1 MSKIGLWITSKAWLV
16 LLIGVGMLGLAGWN
30 AWKAAGDHAVAAQ
43 QDLTTITGK
52 VVQAGVMT
60 VEHKR
65 RRGGSWTE
73 RYYRL
78 DVAPAA
84 GGEVVKLRLPM
95 SVSEDTVREFVD
107 AKIDARY
114 DATDGNEIYIGA
126 ADGKALISYEA
137 TKARRV
143 AAAKA
148 RSDADG
154 GGLVGG
160 GFLLLIGG
168 ALGLWWR
175 KRLLAAQDE
184 EMPPQAAA

>member
-16 LLIGVGMLGLAGWN
+16 LLLGIGALGLAGWN

-43 QDLTTITGK
+43 QDLTAISGK

-73 RYYRL
+73 KYYRL

-84 GGEVVKLRLPM
+84 GGEVVKLRIPITI
-95 SVSEDTVREFVD
+95 SEDVVREFVD
-107 AKIDARY
+107 SKIEAKY
-114 DATDGNEIYIGA
+114 DATDGNELYEGV
-126 ADGKALISYEA
+126 ADGQRLISYEA

-160 GFLLLIGG
+160 GFFLLIAGG
-168 ALGLWWR
+168 LGLWWR
-175 KRLLAAQDE
+175 KRLLAAQE
-184 EMPPQAAA
+184 EELPPPAAA